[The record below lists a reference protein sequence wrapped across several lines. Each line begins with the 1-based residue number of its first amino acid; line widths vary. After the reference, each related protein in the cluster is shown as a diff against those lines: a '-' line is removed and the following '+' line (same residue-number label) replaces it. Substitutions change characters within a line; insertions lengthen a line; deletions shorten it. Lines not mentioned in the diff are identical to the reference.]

1 MAWPI
6 RPSLIQHE
14 RDTYLTRPRAD
25 YVSANEPAPPSD
37 EDTPPHPE
45 PIDCNLG
52 YSQWGVSPLAVAA
65 LRDLDLDI
73 VARYPERHHDTLL
86 KPAVL
91 ERFGARGLTPHHLFF
106 GHGSFN
112 IIERVITKFL
122 RPTRM
127 IGLGPQFAELPS
139 EFKAAGGCYHPIPL
153 QRPGYTLPLEELEA
167 AIARQPTSVV
177 YIDNPNN
184 PTGQSFPLD
193 DMERLARQC
202 EEQDSVLLVDEALA
216 DFVDDAESSI
226 HLVPRYPNVIVARSF
241 SKALGL
247 AAERVGYMFMSGPL
261 APIYRQVDVPFEPGV
276 LAATLACHTLRDT
289 DYLEHV
295 RAEVRHAKAE
305 VIPVLQD
312 AGFAVLP
319 THECTSILTVH
330 DRSRNVFKEF
340 GARGILLQAGSSFA
354 GTHEEWDDS
363 YCRLRLVNREALP
376 GLCERIRAFR

>member
-25 YVSANEPAPPSD
+25 YVSANEPPPPSD
-37 EDTPPHPE
+37 EDEPPHPE

-52 YSQWGVSPLAVAA
+52 YSQWGVSPLAVTA
-65 LRDLDLDI
+65 LRDLDLGI
-73 VARYPERHHDTLL
+73 VARYPERHHENLL

-91 ERFGARGLTPHHLFF
+91 ERFGAKGLTPHHLFF

-139 EFKAAGGCYHPIPL
+139 EFKAAGGSYHPIPL
-153 QRPGYTLPLEELEA
+153 QRPGYTLPLEDLEA
-167 AIARQPTSVV
+167 SIARQPSSVI

-193 DMERLARQC
+193 DMDRLARQC

-289 DYLEHV
+289 DFLGHV
-295 RAEVRHAKAE
+295 RSEVRRAKAE
-305 VIPVLQD
+305 VIPALQD

-319 THECTSILTVH
+319 THESTSILTVH

-340 GARGILLQAGSSFA
+340 GAQGILLQAGSSFA

-363 YCRLRLVNREALP
+363 YSRLRLVNREALP

>member
-25 YVSANEPAPPSD
+25 YMSVNDPAPPSD
-37 EDTPPHPE
+37 DDAPPHPE

-52 YSQWGVSPLAVAA
+52 YSQWGPSPCAVAA
-65 LRDLDLDI
+65 LRSLDLEL
-73 VARYPERHHDTLL
+73 VARYPERHHETLL
-86 KPAVL
+86 KPAIL
-91 ERFGARGLTPHHLFF
+91 DRFGARGLTPHHLFF

-112 IIERVITKFL
+112 LIERVITKFL

-139 EFKAAGGCYHPIPL
+139 EYGAAGGSYHPIPL
-153 QRPGYTLPLEELEA
+153 SRPGYTLPLDELEA
-167 AIARQPTSVV
+167 CIARQPSSVV

-193 DMERLARQC
+193 DMETLARWC
-202 EEQDSVLLVDEALA
+202 EEQDSVLLVDEALG

-226 HLVPRYPNVIVARSF
+226 YLVPRYPNVIVARSF

-261 APIYRQVDVPFEPGV
+261 APIYRQVDVPFEPGI
-276 LAATLACHTLRDT
+276 LAATLARHTLRDT
-289 DYLEHV
+289 GYLDRV
-295 RAEVRHAKAE
+295 RCEVRHAKAE
-305 VIPVLQD
+305 VTRALCD
-312 AGFAVLP
+312 AGFEVLP
-319 THECTSILTVH
+319 SHECTSILTVH
-330 DRSRNVFKEF
+330 GPSRNVFKEF
-340 GARGILLQAGSSFA
+340 GAQGILLQAGSSFA
-354 GTHEEWDDS
+354 RTHEEWDDS
-363 YCRLRLVNREALP
+363 YCRLRLVNRKLLP
-376 GLCERIRAFR
+376 HLCARIRAFR